1 MFWIVTDSYLAT
13 YPDVVVPSLNTPHMR
28 QDSAAGT
35 VVKETLSAKIYKQL
49 AASMSAH
56 LSDAQLKELAY
67 EGQFDD
73 HPLGENLPSVEALL
87 PINCRQGMA
96 NIGTLGRLT
105 PECLQIV
112 FNQLD
117 IDTIISFQSTSHGS
131 FALVNS
137 LPTYGVISKHARNA
151 VRGARII
158 GTSNRA
164 TCIELYSKLCQPACD
179 QCEEFG
185 GYIYLVT
192 YRRLC
197 LLCLSTHLSF
207 LPLGRQWARRYF
219 GLDSSTVNSLP
230 RLLTLGGR
238 YSPEG
243 GKLQNKQVLVDYDAA
258 REAGISRHGSQ
269 EGMEAYVAAARGRAG
284 RRRGPPDGKAGNP
297 LRFAA
302 AVRLPWYDESSG
314 ELEWGF
320 HCRGCE
326 KSEQRSALC
335 RKKYN
340 AVSFRRH
347 IQTYGPVQ
355 DGEHRKCIA
364 S

>member
-1 MFWIVTDSYLAT
+1 MD
-13 YPDVVVPSLNTPHMR
+13 
-28 QDSAAGT
+28 G
-35 VVKETLSAKIYKQL
+35 
-49 AASMSAH
+49 H
-56 LSDAQLKELAY
+56 LSDAQLREFTY

-73 HPLGENLPSVEALL
+73 HTLDGNLPPVEALL
-87 PINCRQGMA
+87 PREGTA
-96 NIGTLGRLT
+96 TIGTLSRLT
-105 PECLQIV
+105 RECLHII

-117 IDTIISFQSTSHGS
+117 IDAIINFQSTSHGS
-131 FALVNS
+131 LAFISS
-137 LPTYGVISKHARNA
+137 LPTYAAISKHARNA
-151 VRGARII
+151 IRGARII
-158 GTSNRA
+158 GTSHRT
-164 TCIELYSKLCQPACD
+164 TCPELYRKLRQSTCD
-179 QCEEFG
+179 NCGEFG

-192 YRRLC
+192 FKRLC

-207 LPLGRQWARRYF
+207 LPVGRQWACRYF

-243 GKLQNKQVLVDYDAA
+243 VRLQNKQILVDYDAA
-258 REAGISRHGSQ
+258 REAGIARHGSL
-269 EGMEAYVAAARGRAG
+269 EEMEAYVAAARGRAG

-302 AVRLPWYDESSG
+302 VVRFPWYDEASG

-340 AVSFRRH
+340 VTSFRRH

-355 DGEHRKCIA
+355 DGEHRKCVTFTD
-364 S
+364 

>member
-1 MFWIVTDSYLAT
+1 MD
-13 YPDVVVPSLNTPHMR
+13 
-28 QDSAAGT
+28 G
-35 VVKETLSAKIYKQL
+35 
-49 AASMSAH
+49 H
-56 LSDAQLKELAY
+56 LSDAHLREFTY

-73 HPLGENLPSVEALL
+73 HTLDGNLPAVEPLS
-87 PINCRQGMA
+87 PINYREGTA
-96 NIGTLGRLT
+96 TIGTLSRLT
-105 PECLQIV
+105 PECLHII

-117 IDTIISFQSTSHGS
+117 LDAIVNFQSTSHGS
-131 FALVNS
+131 LAFVNS
-137 LPTYGVISKHARNA
+137 LPTYAVISRHARNA

-158 GTSNRA
+158 GTSHRV
-164 TCIELYSKLCQPACD
+164 TCIGLYRKLCQPTCD
-179 QCEEFG
+179 HCGEFG

-192 YRRLC
+192 FKRLC

-207 LPLGRQWARRYF
+207 LPLGRQWACRYF
-219 GLDSSTVNSLP
+219 GLDSGTVNSLP

-243 GKLQNKQVLVDYDAA
+243 GKLQNKQILVDYDAA
-258 REAGISRHGSQ
+258 RGAGIARHGSQ
-269 EGMEAYVAAARGRAG
+269 EEMEAYVAAARGRAG
-284 RRRGPPDGKAGNP
+284 RGRGPPDGKAGNP

-302 AVRLPWYDESSG
+302 VVRLPWYEETSG

-335 RKKYN
+335 RKKFN
-340 AVSFRRH
+340 VASFRRH

-355 DGEHRKCIA
+355 DGEHRKCITA
-364 S
+364 TC